1 MIRFSISLRCDK
13 QAYEVTGY
21 ELKNICKLIFILKK
35 QICFDVHIC
44 LNKGNLLLLLFKDAL
59 QLLYNQHLLPI
70 YELDLVIQNFMFYIY
85 FQTRLMN
92 QRKLKQVCGLLPA
105 HIYSGTIDCFIQ
117 TFRNEG
123 FWAFYKGFVPTL
135 FRMGPWNIIFFITY
149 EQLKQLY

>member
-1 MIRFSISLRCDK
+1 MRLVQLIPFIHLFPLYLFAECS
-13 QAYEVTGY
+13 
-21 ELKNICKLIFILKK
+21 KNFIL
-35 QICFDVHIC
+35 QI
-44 LNKGNLLLLLFKDAL
+44 
-59 QLLYNQHLLPI
+59 
-70 YELDLVIQNFMFYIY
+70 YIY

-92 QRKLKQVCGLLPA
+92 QRKLKQVGGLLPT
-105 HIYSGTIDCFIQ
+105 HIYTGTIDCFIQ